1 MSSYRLS
8 TLLAPRSIA
17 VVGAS
22 ARSGSVGGAILV
34 NVRDGGFKGAVYA
47 VHPRSEP
54 IDGVSVFQTIS
65 AMPETPDVIVLAT
78 PARTIPEL
86 VEEAGA
92 KGVAAAIIVTAGLG
106 RGPGSLAEASDR
118 AARQYG
124 LRLVGPN
131 CIGVLAPPVKLNA
144 SFAARAPE
152 AGDIALVSQSGAIAA
167 SLIEWAHRRSVGF
180 SGIVSIGD
188 QLDVDLPDLLDHFAL
203 DRKTR
208 SILLYV
214 EAIKDARKFMSA
226 ARAAARI
233 KPVVVLKSGRHQE
246 GARAAATH
254 TGALAGLDAIYD
266 AAFRRAGLVRAMDLD
281 EMFAAAETLGTV
293 APFRGDRLA
302 ILTNGGGLGV
312 LAVDRLAD
320 LGGRLAKLSPATL
333 DKLNQILPPT
343 WSKANPADIIGDAD
357 EERYGASFSAL
368 LEDPENDAILVMNV
382 PTALASPTKIAAHI
396 ASIAKRNPSK
406 PVLATWVGGEKAASV
421 AMREAGIPL
430 FESENDA
437 ARGFMHLVEY
447 KRAQDRLTQTPPAA
461 EGEES
466 RDAKKGREIVDRAL
480 KEGRGWLDP
489 IDAAELFAAYGIP
502 VVPTHAAGTPEEAA
516 GVARSLIE
524 EYGSVAV
531 KIWSRDVVHK
541 SDVGGVRLGLSQ
553 PEQVRNAA
561 REMIERVKA
570 LKPFARISGVI
581 VQPMIHRPKAR
592 ELIAGIADDPT
603 FGPVVLFG
611 HGGTATEVIDDKAL
625 ALPPLDVTLAHDLV
639 NSARVSRLLKGYRN
653 VPAAKTED
661 VEQALVQLARLAADL
676 PAIRE
681 IDLNPLIA
689 DENGVLALDARVSIA
704 AVTEDRKR
712 PGHPRMSIRPY
723 PTGWQREIRFSESQV
738 TVRPVKPE
746 DEPLLARFFPRVSAE
761 DLRLRFFA
769 TIKEFDHL
777 FVARLVQIDYARSMA
792 FVALDAAG
800 ELAGVVRLH
809 SDADYRNAE
818 YAILVRSDLK
828 GQGLGSQLMQ
838 LVIDYARREGLECI
852 EGEVLAENT
861 RMLSM
866 CRELGFTVTALPEDK
881 NVYLARL
888 ELAQSRRQG

>member
-22 ARSGSVGGAILV
+22 ARPGSVGGAILV
-34 NVRDGGFKGAVYA
+34 NVRDGGFKGAIYA

-54 IDGVSVFQTIS
+54 IDGVRVFQTIS

-92 KGVAAAIIVTAGLG
+92 KGVAAAIVVTAGLG
-106 RGPGSLAEASDR
+106 RGPDSLAEASDQ
-118 AARQYG
+118 AARRYG

-131 CIGVLAPPVKLNA
+131 CIGVLAPPAKLNA
-144 SFAARAPE
+144 SFSARSPE
-152 AGDIALVSQSGAIAA
+152 AGDLALISQSGAIAA
-167 SLIEWAHRRSVGF
+167 SMIEWAHRRSVGF

-208 SILLYV
+208 AILLYV

-254 TGALAGLDAIYD
+254 TGALAGSDAVYD

-281 EMFAAAETLGTV
+281 EMFAAAETLGTI

-333 DKLNQILPPT
+333 DKLNQLLPPT
-343 WSKANPADIIGDAD
+343 WSKANPVDIIGDAD

-382 PTALASPTKIAAHI
+382 PTALASPTKIAVRI
-396 ASIAKRNPSK
+396 ASTVKTRRNPSK
-406 PVLATWVGGEKAASV
+406 PVLATWVGGEKAASE
-421 AMREAGIPL
+421 ALREAGIPL

-437 ARGFMHLVEY
+437 VRGFMHLVEY
-447 KRAQDRLTQTPPAA
+447 KRAQDRLAQTPPMA
-461 EGEES
+461 EGEDS

-489 IDAAELFAAYGIP
+489 IEAAELFAAYGVP

-541 SDVGGVRLGLSQ
+541 SDVGGVKLGLSQ
-553 PEQVRNAA
+553 PEQVRDAA

-592 ELIAGIADDPT
+592 ELIAGIADDFT

-625 ALPPLDVTLAHDLV
+625 ALPPLDATLAHDLV

-704 AVTEDRKR
+704 AVAEDRKR

-723 PTGWQREIRFSESQV
+723 PTGWQRQIRFSESQV

-769 TIKEFDHL
+769 SIKEFDHL
-777 FVARLVQIDYARSMA
+777 FVARLAQIDYARSMA
-792 FVALDAAG
+792 FVAIDADG

-818 YAILVRSDLK
+818 YAILIRSDLK
-828 GQGLGSQLMQ
+828 GRGLGWQLMQ
-838 LVIDYARREGLECI
+838 LVIDYARQEGLECI

-866 CRELGFTVTALPEDK
+866 CRELGFDVTPHPEDK
-881 NVYLARL
+881 KVFQVRF
-888 ELAQSRRQG
+888 ELA